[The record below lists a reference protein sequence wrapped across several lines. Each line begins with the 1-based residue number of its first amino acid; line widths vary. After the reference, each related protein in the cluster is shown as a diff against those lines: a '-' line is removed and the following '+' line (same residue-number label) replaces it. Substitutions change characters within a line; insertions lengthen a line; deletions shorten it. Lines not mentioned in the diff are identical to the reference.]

1 MAAVQLE
8 SVAAQHAKDKLNVEI
23 FPQGPLVDGKDTSR
37 VKGSSPDDYERLEKG
52 LMQYGYAPLLALC
65 YLIFI

>member
-8 SVAAQHAKDKLNVEI
+8 SVAAQNVEI
-23 FPQGPLVDGKDTSR
+23 FPQGPLVDGKDTAR
-37 VKGSSPDDYERLEKG
+37 VKGSSPERLENG
-52 LMQYGYAPLLALC
+52 LMQYGYAPLLVQC

>member
-1 MAAVQLE
+1 
-8 SVAAQHAKDKLNVEI
+8 VEI

-52 LMQYGYAPLLALC
+52 LMQYGYAPPLALC